1 MPLDGALAVF
11 EGRERGSRRLRAAPR
26 RRTFLRPPL
35 VTVDGFA
42 AGERGGYVALALRG
56 LGEVVAGRLPKPF
69 ELR

>member
-11 EGRERGSRRLRAAPR
+11 EGREPGVAGFELRRGDAVPSR
-26 RRTFLRPPL
+26 TL

-42 AGERGGYVALALRG
+42 AGERGGYVALALRA
-56 LGEVVAGRLPKPF
+56 LGEVVAGRLPRPF